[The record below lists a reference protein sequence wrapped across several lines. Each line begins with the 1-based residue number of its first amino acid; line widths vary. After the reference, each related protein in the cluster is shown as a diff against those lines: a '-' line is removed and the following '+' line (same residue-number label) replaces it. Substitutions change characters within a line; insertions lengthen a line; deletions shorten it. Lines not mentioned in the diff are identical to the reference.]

1 MKKSDLTCST
11 VMAELLSG
19 VPEDAEIGSVAVF
32 VGVKGGGVYMG
43 SNMGANPEQIAAMIS
58 AFSEAKRSVLD
69 GIIRDYGME
78 TMVTVM
84 YFLASSHP
92 DAKELGNDPDDLFRK
107 YFVPGQGDGG

>member
-11 VMAELLSG
+11 AMAGLLAS

-43 SNMGANPEQIAAMIS
+43 SHMGANPEQIASMIS
-58 AFSEAKRSVLD
+58 AFSEAKRSVID

-84 YFLASSHP
+84 YFLASNHP
-92 DAKELGNDPDDLFRK
+92 DAKELGNDDFFQK
-107 YFVPGQGDGG
+107 YFVPRQGEGG